1 MATEGTLERVNKD
14 LQSPVTVHRFRP
26 NIVISGPEAF
36 GEVFFYIPVYSKLVS
51 HCTTEFSKD
60 CLLLKVSRFWV
71 FMGNNFFAILGQT
84 LVSSS

>member
-36 GEVFFYIPVYSKLVS
+36 GEVFFYVPVYSKLV
-51 HCTTEFSKD
+51 TVTVQQNFLD
-60 CLLLKVSRFWV
+60 CLLLKISRFWV
-71 FMGNNFFAILGQT
+71 FMGNNFFCDIGADCG
-84 LVSSS
+84 V